1 MEINLYKQSWFSK
14 IIRPSRYLGGEINS
28 IEKDLSPTDV
38 SVALAFPDIYEIGM
52 SHVGLKILY
61 QILNSEDWIF
71 AERVFSPWVDL
82 EYELRKRNIPL
93 ASLET
98 GRPLPEFDIIGFSLQ
113 HELCYT
119 NVLSMLALSN
129 IPFLSENRDSSS
141 PLLIAGGPA
150 CFSPEPVADI
160 FDAIV
165 IGDGEEVM
173 LSVCQAVKEWKSDGE
188 RKKFELLKTLS
199 LFKGV
204 YIPSFFKIHYYQDG
218 RLQYIEPVIDGYD
231 YVEKAT
237 VPDLNNHPFPSK
249 QIVPFTKL
257 IHDRFTVEIARGC
270 SRGCRFCQAGMIYRP
285 VRERDPYAIMSAS
298 EKGLDETGFE
308 DLSLLS
314 LSSGDYSCII
324 PLLKALM
331 EKFADRHVAVN
342 FPSLR
347 VDTAI
352 SPLMDE
358 IKKVRKT
365 SFTLAPEAGNQR
377 LRDIINKG
385 LTDEQ
390 ILDTSMQI
398 FKGGWSLIKLYF
410 MIGLPYETDN
420 DVDSIVDLSKKIL
433 NLAPK
438 GRKGHALNVS
448 ISSFVPKA
456 HTPFQWLSQIELKEN
471 RRKINYIRER
481 LKGHRI
487 KVKWNNPEASWLEG
501 IFSRG
506 DRRLNRVLLE
516 AWQQGAHFDSW
527 SEYLNVKVWEKAME
541 KHGLDPDFYLNRNR
555 DYDEM
560 LPYGHIRSGVSK
572 EFLLKEWEKAV
583 NAEKTPDCRDHC
595 TDCGVCEK
603 PYTSLVLNNKMP
615 EFSKENLS
623 DPKTLNNNII
633 KYRVVFTKME
643 KARYLSH
650 LELLRMFIRA
660 FRRAGVSL
668 VYSKGYHPTPKISF
682 ATALPVGMESL
693 EEIMDF
699 QAFSANCTS
708 FVAETINKE
717 LPSGIKVVSIKEIPA
732 NTPSLK
738 IKESAFHIK
747 TDGSFNKTN
756 MDNFLQLDTLF
767 VNKKRKNGVKTVDI
781 RSQVKEL
788 NLLSDKKLEL
798 ILTHGNGPELKPVEI
813 IERIFSLSNKQIDG
827 LEILKTKGL
836 FL

>member
-1 MEINLYKQSWFSK
+1 
-14 IIRPSRYLGGEINS
+14 
-28 IEKDLSPTDV
+28 
-38 SVALAFPDIYEIGM
+38 
-52 SHVGLKILY
+52 
-61 QILNSEDWIF
+61 
-71 AERVFSPWVDL
+71 
-82 EYELRKRNIPL
+82 
-93 ASLET
+93 
-98 GRPLPEFDIIGFSLQ
+98 
-113 HELCYT
+113 
-119 NVLSMLALSN
+119 
-129 IPFLSENRDSSS
+129 
-141 PLLIAGGPA
+141 
-150 CFSPEPVADI
+150 
-160 FDAIV
+160 
-165 IGDGEEVM
+165 
-173 LSVCQAVKEWKSDGE
+173 
-188 RKKFELLKTLS
+188 
-199 LFKGV
+199 
-204 YIPSFFKIHYYQDG
+204 
-218 RLQYIEPVIDGYD
+218 
-231 YVEKAT
+231 
-237 VPDLNNHPFPSK
+237 
-249 QIVPFTKL
+249 
-257 IHDRFTVEIARGC
+257 
-270 SRGCRFCQAGMIYRP
+270 
-285 VRERDPYAIMSAS
+285 
-298 EKGLDETGFE
+298 
-308 DLSLLS
+308 
-314 LSSGDYSCII
+314 
-324 PLLKALM
+324 
-331 EKFADRHVAVN
+331 
-342 FPSLR
+342 
-347 VDTAI
+347 
-352 SPLMDE
+352 
-358 IKKVRKT
+358 
-365 SFTLAPEAGNQR
+365 
-377 LRDIINKG
+377 
-385 LTDEQ
+385 
-390 ILDTSMQI
+390 
-398 FKGGWSLIKLYF
+398 
-410 MIGLPYETDN
+410 
-420 DVDSIVDLSKKIL
+420 
-433 NLAPK
+433 
-438 GRKGHALNVS
+438 
-448 ISSFVPKA
+448 
-456 HTPFQWLSQIELKEN
+456 
-471 RRKINYIRER
+471 
-481 LKGHRI
+481 
-487 KVKWNNPEASWLEG
+487 
-501 IFSRG
+501 
-506 DRRLNRVLLE
+506 
-516 AWQQGAHFDSW
+516 
-527 SEYLNVKVWEKAME
+527 
-541 KHGLDPDFYLNRNR
+541 
-555 DYDEM
+555 M